1 MGASLTGSVRM
12 PEHLGWQVVIL
23 GSVALVVIA
32 LLGAVAMLQ
41 GVDGALYTALVGAI
55 IGVLVII
62 VLRKLP
68 GT

>member
-1 MGASLTGSVRM
+1 MTES
-12 PEHLGWQVVIL
+12 LGWQVIVL
-23 GSVALVVIA
+23 GSVALLVIA

-41 GVDGALYTALVGAI
+41 GIDGALHISLVGAI

-62 VLRKLP
+62 VLKKMP